1 MEESF
6 RVKKWVNFIP
16 IARHYLTGLH
26 TELSLNVKKIKIAT
40 VLLKTITFTNT
51 IVLNIYNMNTYNQYF
66 LKY

>member
-26 TELSLNVKKIKIAT
+26 TELSLNVKKNKDCNSFIKNNYFYQHNSFKH
-40 VLLKTITFTNT
+40 L
-51 IVLNIYNMNTYNQYF
+51 QYEY
-66 LKY
+66 L